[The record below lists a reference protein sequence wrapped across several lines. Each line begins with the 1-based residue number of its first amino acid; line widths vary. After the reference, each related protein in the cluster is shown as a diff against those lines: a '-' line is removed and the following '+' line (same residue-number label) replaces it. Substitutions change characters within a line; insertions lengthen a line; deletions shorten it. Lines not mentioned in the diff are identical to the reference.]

1 MEPARSTD
9 RFSRKITTA
18 DSNNIVTI
26 LDLNVI
32 NSEYQLFE
40 QDYKVTFQTALE
52 DVKCTVGLFS
62 LAPAPF
68 PQTNA
73 LMSEATKNAEVAK
86 VQTEGQKIAL
96 GLYTAK
102 GNGPW
107 NYESRIVLQ
116 NQGGD
121 ENHVP
126 LLVPHLGT
134 NETLL
139 VSGDFKLG
147 VKVES
152 IWNQPLKAQD
162 YIVISGTYKQVVSCS
177 ISSFFLLE
185 KLNARIE
192 ALELALAGRLTDIPA
207 NTLLGRN
214 VGTGIV
220 ELLSQT
226 QFAKPSDIDAAINT
240 LVGNS
245 STALDTLTKL
255 GAAIANDPNFATTIL
270 NLLADKVGKTGNETI
285 TGTKTFAGVVQIL
298 GSVPGFW
305 LEETDGGLKGT
316 YIVANDGKCSIQRR
330 AANFGAF
337 EANLLSVLL
346 SSGDITI
353 SSLTDAVSLN
363 VAALKIAG
371 GVAAKN
377 LFVAD
382 SVKFASLPTSP
393 TGLTTGALYRTNN
406 TINIV

>member
-9 RFSRKITTA
+9 RFSRKITAA
-18 DSNNIVTI
+18 DSNNIVTV

-52 DVKCTVGLFS
+52 DVKCAVGLFS

-68 PQTNA
+68 PETNV

-139 VSGDFKLG
+139 VGGNFKFG
-147 VKVES
+147 VKVEP

-162 YIVISGTYKQVVSCS
+162 YIVVSGTYKQVVSF
-177 ISSFFLLE
+177 SSKKKDDIE
-185 KLNARIE
+185 QLNARIE
-192 ALELALAGRLTDIPA
+192 ALELALTGRLTDVPA

-214 VGTGIV
+214 TTVGTVQTIPQSNFV
-220 ELLSQT
+220 TPAQSQ
-226 QFAKPSDIDAAINT
+226 AAIDQAIIDWVGSSPTNLNT
-240 LVGNS
+240 LLEIS
-245 STALDTLTKL
+245 AAL
-255 GAAIANDPNFATTIL
+255 ANDPNFATTITDLIATKAPL
-270 NLLADKVGKTGNETI
+270 NTSLQLTNRSNTVAAPFDANNWTNTFFAAVKWLDGGYTNLNVPINTGMIIQFDSLFLTGVKDKYR
-285 TGTKTFAGVVQIL
+285 VQIYF
-298 GSVPGFW
+298 SSSRYFVRIEVAATW
-305 LEETDGGLKGT
+305 GLW
-316 YIVANDGKCSIQRR
+316 R
-330 AANFGAF
+330 
-337 EANLLSVLL
+337 E
-346 SSGDITI
+346 I
-353 SSLTDAVSLN
+353 STVAVS
-363 VAALKIAG
+363 
-371 GVAAKN
+371 
-377 LFVAD
+377 
-382 SVKFASLPTSP
+382 
-393 TGLTTGALYRTNN
+393 
-406 TINIV
+406 